1 MPSKNTDFGITLKGL
16 VDLSQAE
23 KDITAFTSK
32 NKDEHRK
39 VVLPTEIE
47 TESATTKLKNAIE
60 KGWIPEVEKGMKKIN
75 TIIKQGITWDE
86 SKKDFI
92 NVNKIVETFKNDL
105 GKIEERVSYF
115 TDSASKKLK
124 PLQYSLNTIQEGVK
138 SITTEV
144 NTSTEKMG
152 NFDAKVTKV
161 TETITDTNNQIKQV
175 ITKTTEWV
183 DAQGKLNQQIEKTD
197 KDGNQL
203 SSVMINISDDAKKA
217 TKLVNE
223 LNTAISNI
231 NKSDV
236 KRTET
241 KTFIDANGVKTVTE
255 YVNGVRTLTTET
267 RQYTNSLREL
277 VTETKVY
284 EGEEKKLVSV
294 NEQKSRNVQ
303 QEIQQER
310 EQLNARFNLREET
323 IRLRE
328 EEERLLAER
337 ERLNNALVSTT
348 TTQTSGYTT
357 QFGDESGRQYKALVT
372 SIESINAA
380 NERVIRTTYEF
391 TNAQGQLVRQ
401 TRTTDAAGNKL
412 AEDTIELSN
421 ANNRASSTNTK
432 LAQSS
437 NEVAQAQNNMG
448 NALKRALTTLTQYY
462 LASLP
467 IRAVR
472 EGIQETITTVKE
484 FDSAL
489 IEFRKVSDLAGESL
503 TDYVAKL
510 AEMGEVTG
518 STMQAMVEASTQF
531 RKSGYSDEDSAKLAS
546 IAEKYRNIADEE
558 IDAGE
563 AASFIIAQMKAFN
576 IEAGQAE
583 HIIDAVNEVA
593 NNFSVSSA
601 DLARNL
607 GNMSEIMAI
616 NNVSMEQQIG
626 MLTGVTEITR
636 NASSASRGLVMI
648 SSRLTQVLD
657 DSSSTGKK
665 LTKIYS
671 DLGIEL
677 LNEEGQLRSHY
688 DILGDL
694 AKKWDSL
701 SENQQK
707 YIALTS
713 AGARQQQNFVA
724 LMANWNQVAK
734 ATNTAYESM
743 GSAQRENEKVM
754 DSIAKKVEILRSEF
768 QQLVIG
774 KGGLQEVAKNLLD
787 VGIALL
793 KFANSDVGK
802 VVIKMTALV
811 VSFTLLRNAVTLI
824 TSKAI
829 PNLAKSLLDL
839 GNMLLATSTTNNQ
852 VALSLMGVASA
863 ETATEVATVSL
874 SEAFST
880 LFAGLMANPIGLIV
894 AGATILIA
902 TFVKLKQKI
911 DETNERIEEAKN
923 TIADLTQEINLLHY
937 AEQKEAGLS
946 KAEKDRLA
954 YLEKRLELEKK
965 IKEQA
970 ETAKTGRV
978 VNALTGNF
986 MTAAWGSDE
995 QNQMAGYAG
1004 IGVQAAFDAVT
1015 GKKPQTQW
1023 SDADEATLTKYQKL
1037 NEEIKTWNDYTEEGT
1052 KLLEQKYNESQ
1063 TYLNALEAER
1073 DDLGKQREE
1082 YQKNAERYD
1091 LLKNKK
1097 ELGIELSKEEREEL
1111 KNLEGTQRELNDRDK
1126 ERLDVLEANI
1136 GEYQKSVDEIRSY
1149 QQAIEEFG
1157 EESEEADNYLQEL
1170 AKELQISEEELV
1182 ANANS
1187 LGVSIDAYYDYAKAV
1202 KNSDSAIDAFQS
1214 SLGTLQN
1221 AVEEYNENQYLSID
1235 TIQAL
1240 LKLEPEYLGMLVEE
1254 NGQLSLNEEAIMDKV
1269 NSLIE
1274 ERKQIALEMAYERL
1288 QAIERGNNQAAAESE
1303 AGAIDGNTSS
1313 LNAET
1318 TALSKNTI
1326 EQYANRIARNDK
1338 SKGTAASEV
1347 VRELEK
1353 ELSVLD
1359 KIGDSY
1365 KKISGSAKK
1374 AGSAGKSGANKAK
1387 DAQKE
1392 LNKELEETKKK
1403 YETVIKWISK
1413 QYDKEIDKIK
1423 KAKDEAV
1430 DAEEAKIKA
1439 KEEEKD
1445 TALDAIEAEIR
1456 ALEREKNELKAQ
1468 KEVLDDRKNAL
1479 KDEEDTIVKG
1489 IEKRI
1494 KALEKERDALI
1505 KPIEERIKA
1514 LEKERD
1520 TIIDSMETEIDALTE
1535 LKEQRQTYWDEQI
1548 NALKEA
1554 NKELKDNL
1562 ELQEKLDALEKA
1574 KATKVKVYKEGQG
1587 FVYDVDQNAVQQAQ
1601 KALDEYLSQKAYED
1615 ELARLEALKDAEI
1628 KSYDDRLNELKKY
1641 KDDTKKVY
1649 DQQIEDLKNYK
1660 DNLKENYTEQIDS
1673 LKEYKEQV
1681 QEQYEEQIELLNQ
1694 DIDALERHM
1703 DELDKHKDALEEH
1716 KDAVEEQ
1723 YEAEIA
1729 ALEAHKDE
1737 VERAYDAEI
1746 QTWERYKQE
1755 FEDMVNAYEE
1765 QQNRLLFEQLT
1776 GIKDESNN
1784 WMTRLDNLAEFV
1796 RKYNELQKQLDT
1808 GNTDVSNNAS
1818 MREGSIPTSSSYSSG
1833 YSSGNNRTVTNY
1845 NTSSARLGTNSQYT
1859 PSYSS
1864 SGSKYGSQPT
1874 FSSKALEAARNR
1886 VSKHAKGISSIA
1898 NNEVA
1903 LVGDSPN
1910 QELVIGSKLN
1920 GSLMSLDKGAGVV
1933 NANSATTLAG
1943 MLNQVGK
1950 YGASGF
1956 GSGGGTLNNNY
1967 NNDTLTINGVTIQGA
1982 NISSPETFVNGL
1994 LNLKAEALQRAYRH
2008 R

>member
-1 MPSKNTDFGITLKGL
+1 
-16 VDLSQAE
+16 
-23 KDITAFTSK
+23 
-32 NKDEHRK
+32 
-39 VVLPTEIE
+39 
-47 TESATTKLKNAIE
+47 
-60 KGWIPEVEKGMKKIN
+60 
-75 TIIKQGITWDE
+75 
-86 SKKDFI
+86 
-92 NVNKIVETFKNDL
+92 
-105 GKIEERVSYF
+105 
-115 TDSASKKLK
+115 
-124 PLQYSLNTIQEGVK
+124 
-138 SITTEV
+138 
-144 NTSTEKMG
+144 
-152 NFDAKVTKV
+152 
-161 TETITDTNNQIKQV
+161 
-175 ITKTTEWV
+175 
-183 DAQGKLNQQIEKTD
+183 
-197 KDGNQL
+197 
-203 SSVMINISDDAKKA
+203 
-217 TKLVNE
+217 
-223 LNTAISNI
+223 
-231 NKSDV
+231 
-236 KRTET
+236 
-241 KTFIDANGVKTVTE
+241 
-255 YVNGVRTLTTET
+255 
-267 RQYTNSLREL
+267 
-277 VTETKVY
+277 
-284 EGEEKKLVSV
+284 
-294 NEQKSRNVQ
+294 
-303 QEIQQER
+303 
-310 EQLNARFNLREET
+310 
-323 IRLRE
+323 
-328 EEERLLAER
+328 
-337 ERLNNALVSTT
+337 
-348 TTQTSGYTT
+348 
-357 QFGDESGRQYKALVT
+357 
-372 SIESINAA
+372 
-380 NERVIRTTYEF
+380 
-391 TNAQGQLVRQ
+391 
-401 TRTTDAAGNKL
+401 
-412 AEDTIELSN
+412 
-421 ANNRASSTNTK
+421 
-432 LAQSS
+432 
-437 NEVAQAQNNMG
+437 
-448 NALKRALTTLTQYY
+448 
-462 LASLP
+462 
-467 IRAVR
+467 
-472 EGIQETITTVKE
+472 
-484 FDSAL
+484 
-489 IEFRKVSDLAGESL
+489 
-503 TDYVAKL
+503 
-510 AEMGEVTG
+510 
-518 STMQAMVEASTQF
+518 
-531 RKSGYSDEDSAKLAS
+531 
-546 IAEKYRNIADEE
+546 
-558 IDAGE
+558 
-563 AASFIIAQMKAFN
+563 
-576 IEAGQAE
+576 
-583 HIIDAVNEVA
+583 
-593 NNFSVSSA
+593 
-601 DLARNL
+601 
-607 GNMSEIMAI
+607 MAI

-657 DSSSTGKK
+657 ESSSTGKK
-665 LTKIYS
+665 LTKIYNE
-671 DLGIEL
+671 LGIEL
-677 LNEEGQLRSHY
+677 LDEEGQLRSHY

-734 ATNTAYESM
+734 ATTTAYESM
-743 GSAQRENEKVM
+743 GSAQRENEKVI

-774 KGGLQEVAKNLLD
+774 KGGLQELAKNLLD
-787 VGIALL
+787 IGIALL
-793 KFANSDVGK
+793 KFANSDTGK
-802 VVIKMTALV
+802 AIIKITALV
-811 VSFTLLRNAVTLI
+811 VSFTLLKNVVGLI
-824 TSKAI
+824 TTKAI

-839 GNMLLATSTTNNQ
+839 GNMLLATSVTNNQ
-852 VALSLMGVASA
+852 VVLSLMGITTA

-874 SEAFST
+874 SKAFST
-880 LFAGLMANPIGLIV
+880 LFAGLAANPIGLIV
-894 AGATILIA
+894 IAATALI
-902 TFVKLKQKI
+902 TVFVKLKQKI
-911 DETNERIEEAKN
+911 DETDERIKQAKE
-923 TIADLTQEINLLHY
+923 TIAELTQEINLLSA
-937 AEQKEAGLS
+937 AEKKEAGLS
-946 KAEKDRLA
+946 KEEKDRLA
-954 YLEKRLELEKK
+954 YLEKRLELERQ
-965 IKEQA
+965 IKQESEMAQYGRMQNIRQGNLLGA
-970 ETAKTGRV
+970 LLGGDEYNANVGITGAAYERAITGDKV
-978 VNALTGNF
+978 V
-986 MTAAWGSDE
+986 GS
-995 QNQMAGYAG
+995 
-1004 IGVQAAFDAVT
+1004 
-1015 GKKPQTQW
+1015 W
-1023 SDADEATLTKYQKL
+1023 SDVDEDTLTKYIRL
-1037 NEEIKTWNDYTEEGT
+1037 NEEIQNWNDKTKEGIE
-1052 KLLEQKYNESQ
+1052 LLDEKYNESQ
-1063 TYLNALEAER
+1063 TYLNALESER
-1073 DDLGKQREE
+1073 DSLAKQRDE
-1082 YQKNAERYD
+1082 YQKNEERYE

-1111 KNLEGTQRELNDRDK
+1111 KNLEGAQRELNDRDK

-1136 GEYQKSVDEIRSY
+1136 GEYQKSISEVHSY
-1149 QQAIEEFG
+1149 QEAIEEFG
-1157 EESEEADNYLQEL
+1157 EESEEADSYLKEL

-1202 KNSDSAIDAFQS
+1202 KDSDSAIDNFQS
-1214 SLGTLQN
+1214 SLGTLQS

-1235 TIQAL
+1235 TIQSL

-1303 AGAIDGNTSS
+1303 SGAIDGNTGS

-1374 AGSAGKSGANKAK
+1374 AGSAGKSGANKAT

-1392 LNKELEETKKK
+1392 LNKELEDTKKK
-1403 YETVIKWISK
+1403 YETVIKWIGK

-1430 DAEEAKIKA
+1430 KAEDEKIKA
-1439 KEEEKD
+1439 KEKEKD

-1505 KPIEERIKA
+1505 KPVEERIKA

-1574 KATKVKVYKEGQG
+1574 KNTKVKVYKEGQG

-1615 ELARLEALKDAEI
+1615 ELARLEVLKNAEI
-1628 KSYDDRLNELKKY
+1628 KSYEDRLNELKTY
-1641 KDDTKKVY
+1641 KDNTKKTY

-1660 DNLKENYTEQIDS
+1660 DSLKENYTEQIDN
-1673 LKEYKEQV
+1673 LKEYKETV

-1723 YEAEIA
+1723 YEAEIS

-1746 QTWERYKQE
+1746 QAWESYKQG

-1808 GNTDVSNNAS
+1808 DNTDVSNNAS
-1818 MREGSIPTSSSYSSG
+1818 MKEGSTPSSSYSSRG
-1833 YSSGNNRTVTNY
+1833 SSTQSTSRDLQYSPPYVTSAKTSGNAIGSVNLSKSTIRSKFPTTA
-1845 NTSSARLGTNSQYT
+1845 SRGTPY
-1859 PSYSS
+1859 
-1864 SGSKYGSQPT
+1864 
-1874 FSSKALEAARNR
+1874 
-1886 VSKHAKGISSIA
+1886 HAKGVDSVEQDEIA
-1898 NNEVA
+1898 V
-1903 LVGDSPN
+1903 VGDSPN
-1910 QELVIGSKLN
+1910 QEIVIGSRLN
-1920 GSLMSLDKGAGVV
+1920 GELMSLDKGTGVV
-1933 NANSATTLAG
+1933 NASSSKSLAG

-1967 NNDTLTINGVTIQGA
+1967 NNDSLTINGVTIQGA

-1994 LNLKAEALQRAYRH
+1994 LNLKAEALQRAYAH